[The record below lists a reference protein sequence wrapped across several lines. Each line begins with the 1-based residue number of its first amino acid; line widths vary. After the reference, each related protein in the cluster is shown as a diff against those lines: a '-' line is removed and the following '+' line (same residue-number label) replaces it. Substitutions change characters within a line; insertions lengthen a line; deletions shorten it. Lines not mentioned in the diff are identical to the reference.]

1 MGSPMENEKKT
12 GITGRKKIRACCDIC
27 LYYDWDEDVGE
38 NVCNMHLDEDEFA
51 RYMAG
56 SFRECP
62 YFRAYDEYK
71 SVQKQN

>member
-1 MGSPMENEKKT
+1 METK

-27 LYYDWDEDVGE
+27 LYYDYDDELGE
-38 NVCNMHLDEDEFA
+38 EVCIMHLDEDEMA

-56 SFRECP
+56 SYRECP